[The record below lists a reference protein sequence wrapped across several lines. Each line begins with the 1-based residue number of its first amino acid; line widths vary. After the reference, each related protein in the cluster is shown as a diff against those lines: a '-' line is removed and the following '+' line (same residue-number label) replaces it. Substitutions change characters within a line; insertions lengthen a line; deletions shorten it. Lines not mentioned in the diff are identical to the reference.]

1 MLLTID
7 GTFLVQILN
16 LIVFWI
22 LLNYVFIAPTRRAIE
37 ARQRHVE
44 NLRRQADES
53 VAAARALGAEAEA
66 VLSEARRTV
75 DAAMRAAAA
84 QASDEAH
91 AIERRAADE
100 ATAAIALAHATVAG
114 ERAQAVAKQGPFIA
128 DLARTMAERALG
140 DEQVA

>member
-1 MLLTID
+1 MLLSID

-16 LIVFWI
+16 LIVFWV

-37 ARQRHVE
+37 ARMRYIEDLQT
-44 NLRRQADES
+44 QSDEA
-53 VAAARALGAEAEA
+53 VAKARELDAEAEA
-66 VLSEARRTV
+66 ILAEARRAV
-75 DAAMRAAAA
+75 DEAMRGAAS

-91 AIERRAADE
+91 AIERRAAEE

-114 ERAQAVAKQGPFIA
+114 EREQAVAKQGPFIA

-140 DEQVA
+140 EEQVA